1 MLCRTDKFH
10 DLEET
15 YMDYE
20 KIGGLI
26 RSLRTQ
32 QGLTQRELAQR
43 LTVSDKAVSKW
54 ERGQGCPD
62 VSLLPRL
69 AQTLG
74 VEMEGLLAGEL
85 LENEQTGGTM
95 KNLTFY
101 VCPTCGNILTS
112 ALGAAVTCCGKKL
125 SRLEAVKAPE
135 EERLN
140 VELIE
145 NDYFVSSSHPMTKE
159 HYVSFVALVTG
170 DTLILR
176 RLYPEWDLQT
186 RLPRIGHGKLFW
198 YCVQHGLH
206 YQLV

>member
-1 MLCRTDKFH
+1 M
-10 DLEET
+10 E
-15 YMDYE
+15 
-20 KIGGLI
+20 
-26 RSLRTQ
+26 
-32 QGLTQRELAQR
+32 
-43 LTVSDKAVSKW
+43 V
-54 ERGQGCPD
+54 
-62 VSLLPRL
+62 
-69 AQTLG
+69 
-74 VEMEGLLAGEL
+74 EGLLAGEL

-125 SRLEAVKAPE
+125 SPLEAVKAPE
-135 EERLN
+135 EERLS

-186 RLPRIGHGKLFW
+186 RLPRIGHGKLYC

>member
-1 MLCRTDKFH
+1 
-10 DLEET
+10 
-15 YMDYE
+15 MDYE

-32 QGLTQRELAQR
+32 QALTQLQLAGR
-43 LTVSDKAVSKW
+43 IGVSDKAVSKW

-74 VEMEGLLAGEL
+74 VEVEGLLAGEL

-95 KNLTFY
+95 KHLNFY
-101 VCPTCGNILTS
+101 VCPTCGNLLT
-112 ALGAAVTCCGKKL
+112 AQAGAAVTCCGKKL
-125 SRLEAVKAPE
+125 APLEAVKAPQ
-135 EERLN
+135 EERLP
-140 VELIE
+140 VEIIE
-145 NDYFVSSSHPMTKE
+145 NDYFIASPHPMTKE

-170 DTLILR
+170 DTLVLK

-198 YCVQHGLH
+198 YCTQHGLFW
-206 YQLV
+206 QPL

>member
-1 MLCRTDKFH
+1 MLAALRK
-10 DLEET
+10 
-15 YMDYE
+15 E
-20 KIGGLI
+20 KGM
-26 RSLRTQ
+26 TQ
-32 QGLTQRELAQR
+32 LELAEQMGV
-43 LTVSDKAVSKW
+43 TDKAVSKW

-74 VEMEGLLAGEL
+74 VEVEGLLAGEL
-85 LENEQTGGTM
+85 LENEQPRTE
-95 KNLTFY
+95 NYFY

-125 SRLEAVKAPE
+125 SPLEAVKAPE
-135 EERLN
+135 EEERLS

-159 HYVSFVALVTG
+159 HYVSFVALATG

>member
-1 MLCRTDKFH
+1 
-10 DLEET
+10 
-15 YMDYE
+15 MDYE
-20 KIGGLI
+20 KIGALI

-62 VSLLPRL
+62 VSLLPEPGPNSGR
-69 AQTLG
+69 G
-74 VEMEGLLAGEL
+74 GGGSAGREL
-85 LENEQTGGTM
+85 LENEQIGGTM
-95 KNLTFY
+95 KNLNFY

-112 ALGAAVTCCGKKL
+112 AVGAAVTCCGKKL
-125 SRLEAVKAPE
+125 APLEAVKAPE

-176 RLYPEWDLQT
+176 RLYPGVGPADPPAPNRPREALLVL
-186 RLPRIGHGKLFW
+186 RPARPLLPAG
-198 YCVQHGLH
+198 VTGLSVV
-206 YQLV
+206 Y

>member
-1 MLCRTDKFH
+1 M
-10 DLEET
+10 
-15 YMDYE
+15 MDYE

-32 QGLTQRELAQR
+32 QGMTQRELAQL

-74 VEMEGLLAGEL
+74 VEVEGLLAGEL

-101 VCPTCGNILTS
+101 VCPTCGRPL
-112 ALGAAVTCCGKKL
+112 
-125 SRLEAVKAPE
+125 
-135 EERLN
+135 
-140 VELIE
+140 
-145 NDYFVSSSHPMTKE
+145 
-159 HYVSFVALVTG
+159 
-170 DTLILR
+170 
-176 RLYPEWDLQT
+176 
-186 RLPRIGHGKLFW
+186 
-198 YCVQHGLH
+198 
-206 YQLV
+206 